1 MAERI
6 VYLTGQQAQAWFD
19 GRLLVLF
26 VPMRPQPTREAP
38 WLIYRAK
45 KPARHDD
52 IRGGW
57 GYSVYSEFITNSEQ
71 SMAGF
76 LVGASPFTPGDTLL
90 GKEQWMMEDADQA
103 WDVPH
108 NNHKEIVLYR
118 ADDALDVLSST
129 LWHSPIT
136 MPREAVRIH
145 MVVRSV
151 KAVQIRLVSTD
162 DVIAAGIERGDLN
175 DVATRYLFQCK
186 WKDRYGSRYPWN
198 SAWAWKLG
206 VLLG

>member
-6 VYLTGQQAQAWFD
+6 VYLTGQQVQAWFD
-19 GRLLVLF
+19 GRLSVLF
-26 VPMRPQPTREAP
+26 VPMRNAP
-38 WLIYRAK
+38 
-45 KPARHDD
+45 DD
-52 IRGGW
+52 VTTYVW
-57 GYSVYSEFITNSEQ
+57 EKDEC
-71 SMAGF
+71 
-76 LVGASPFTPGDTLL
+76 PFAPGDTLL
-90 GKEQWMMEDADQA
+90 GKEQWMIEDADQA

-108 NNHKEIVLYR
+108 NREEIVLYR
-118 ADDALDVLSST
+118 ADDALDVLSSA

-175 DVATRYLFQCK
+175 DVATRYLSQCK

-206 VLLG
+206 VLLE